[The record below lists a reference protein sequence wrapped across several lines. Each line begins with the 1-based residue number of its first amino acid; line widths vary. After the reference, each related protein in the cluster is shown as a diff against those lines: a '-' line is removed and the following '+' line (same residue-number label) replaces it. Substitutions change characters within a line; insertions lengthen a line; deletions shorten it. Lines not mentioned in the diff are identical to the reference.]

1 MPLVF
6 NDGSIPFG
14 SQVVLINSVEFVAEE
29 IDFEEKSTAIYRR
42 NEINVPNGGVYIQD
56 LIKGK
61 MTLQLASN
69 DTPIPEN
76 QSLVTM
82 DFRGTPRQF
91 VITNVS
97 QPMKQDQIHK
107 MKMVTEV
114 AAPCLRLKIRDRS
127 QESDH
132 RSAER

>member
-1 MPLVF
+1 MPLTF
-6 NDGSIPFG
+6 NDGNIPFG
-14 SQVVLINSVEFVAEE
+14 SEVVTINGTEYVAED

-42 NEINVPNGGVYIQD
+42 NEVNVPNGAVYIQD

-76 QSLVTM
+76 QSLVTIP
-82 DFRGTPRQF
+82 FRGSPTEF

-97 QPMKQDQIHK
+97 QPLKQDQIHK
-107 MKMVTEV
+107 LKMEITEV
-114 AAPCLRLKIRDRS
+114 LNPV
-127 QESDH
+127 
-132 RSAER
+132 

>member
-6 NDGSIPFG
+6 NDGNIPFG
-14 SQVVLINSVEFVAEE
+14 SAVVSIDGTDYVAEE
-29 IDFEEKSTAIYRR
+29 IDFDEKSTAIYRR

-69 DTPIPEN
+69 DTAIPEN
-76 QSLVTM
+76 QSIVTIP
-82 DFRGTPRQF
+82 FRGNPTVF

-97 QPMKQDQIHK
+97 QPLKQDQIHK
-107 MKMVTEV
+107 LKMEITEV
-114 AAPCLRLKIRDRS
+114 LNP
-127 QESDH
+127 
-132 RSAER
+132 